1 MRKIVYEVLIKKIT
15 SSVKSSVIAVK
26 KAEAEVAKVKSEFA
40 EKHAALLVD
49 KAILEEKQVIE
60 EAVQNRKRT
69 VIETEIRVLKS

>member
-1 MRKIVYEVLIKKIT
+1 M
-15 SSVKSSVIAVK
+15 
-26 KAEAEVAKVKSEFA
+26 AKVKSEFA